1 MGKLSVKLR
10 GLIMTGT
17 DHLEMEIFKL
27 KDKIS
32 GLQFNFEVIEK
43 QLAGL
48 TDSVRILNTKL
59 KDISQSIEGDNK

>member
-1 MGKLSVKLR
+1 
-10 GLIMTGT
+10 MTGT